1 MAIRLPIS
9 SRVSS
14 LCVLNPSSRCN
25 CSRLFAISRAS
36 CSLSITWKMSPA
48 CGAPFKPKINAGAD
62 GPASLI
68 RAFRSLN
75 MALTRP
81 WCVPARTISPVRR
94 VPFSTNTVATYPRPL
109 SRVDSITEPVALRS
123 GLLLSRATRLRVKLF
138 RAVRARLYLFLPKY
152 LETDIFRPILRQG
165 NSCWP
170 ILP

>member
-36 CSLSITWKMSPA
+36 CSLSITWKISPA

-123 GLLLSRATRLRVKLF
+123 GFAFKSSNSASSRTF
-138 RAVRARLYLFLPKY
+138 SSS
-152 LETDIFRPILRQG
+152 
-165 NSCWP
+165 SCTP
-170 ILP
+170 VPFFAEIS